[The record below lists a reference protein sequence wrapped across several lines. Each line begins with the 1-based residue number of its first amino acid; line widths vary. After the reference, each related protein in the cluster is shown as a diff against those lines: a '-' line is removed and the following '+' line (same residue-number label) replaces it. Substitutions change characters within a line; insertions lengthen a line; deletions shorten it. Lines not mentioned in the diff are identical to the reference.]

1 MYSVQGED
9 EDGEES
15 DFDDE
20 GDEYYQEEA
29 NDDDV
34 FDPPEQIKQSLINA
48 SGASTSKLQDIAVSA
63 EGSESPPSSN
73 KNLKQR
79 GRKPKQNFG
88 TGLAKD
94 SNEYQKLRKENHV
107 CLFHCLCVLKYL
119 LTVIVR
125 LEKCREEAQRDYQRR
140 NQASI

>member
-1 MYSVQGED
+1 MYSVQGDD

-29 NDDDV
+29 NDDDL
-34 FDPPEQIKQSLINA
+34 FDPSEQIKQSLA
-48 SGASTSKLQDIAVSA
+48 SGSGASTSKLQDIAVSA
-63 EGSESPPSSN
+63 DGSASPPSSN

-79 GRKPKQNFG
+79 GRKPKQGFG
-88 TGLAKD
+88 PGLAKD

-107 CLFHCLCVLKYL
+107 RLFLFIP
-119 LTVIVR
+119 TRVI
-125 LEKCREEAQRDYQRR
+125 C
-140 NQASI
+140 